1 MTASQL
7 EEGLIEE
14 EHNVGTL
21 SAEELR
27 AALRSKPCW
36 LRLWAVIE
44 IKMLKAVQD
53 PKRIKENIKGQM
65 SSVALVGALVTSS
78 QFTSFSNS
86 QFISHDNL
94 FDLILGIVRLLSL
107 GAGLGATVFAV
118 LLMNLLNAV
127 PDHNTH
133 RWTLDKLY
141 LIPFPVCSLLASFF
155 FWGVNVVLMA
165 GLIYGNTLRYIAI
178 GGTLTGSLVVFTFG
192 VLVGREKGCSCA

>member
-1 MTASQL
+1 MAASQL

-14 EHNVGTL
+14 EHDFGTF

-53 PKRIKENIKGQM
+53 PKRLKENIKGQM
-65 SSVALVGALVTSS
+65 SSVALVGALVTNS

-86 QFISHDNL
+86 EFISHDNL
-94 FDLILGIVRLLSL
+94 FDMILGLVRLLSL
-107 GAGLGATVFAV
+107 GSGLGATVFAV

-127 PDHNTH
+127 PDHNIH
-133 RWTLDKLY
+133 RWIMDKLY
-141 LIPFPVCSLLASFF
+141 LIPFPVFSLLASFF

-178 GGTLTGSLVVFTFG
+178 GGTLTGSLVIFSFG
-192 VLVGREKGCSCA
+192 VLVGREKGCSWA